1 MIYAVT
7 PTGSRPEGMAL
18 LGEYINAQNYRGPL
32 TWIIIDDCDPA
43 TPIPNMRDGIQV
55 IPIRP
60 NWRWK
65 PGDNTQV
72 KSMAAGLDLVP
83 EDATLF
89 ICEDDDA
96 YLPNYMTT
104 MLDQTADLI
113 GERDSRYYNVAS
125 GQWRVLRGKFH
136 ASLASTVCSGAALAL
151 LKKLCASGMKKMLDV
166 NLWKTF
172 DGSKVLLSEHNV
184 IGIKGLPGRPGIGV
198 GHRRN
203 FGSVDIDD
211 RLRAWAKDY
220 ADNYEIFRDAA

>member
-18 LGEYINAQNYRGPL
+18 LGEYINAQNYRGDI
-32 TWIIIDDCDPA
+32 TWIVVDDCDPA
-43 TPIPNMRDGIQV
+43 TPLPTMRKGIDV
-55 IPIRP
+55 VSIRP

-89 ICEDDDA
+89 IFEDDDI
-96 YLPNYMTT
+96 YLPNYVTT
-104 MLDQTADLI
+104 MLAQSAELV
-113 GERDSRYYNVAS
+113 GERDARYYNVAS

-136 ASLASTVCSGAALAL
+136 ASLASTVCSGSALTL

-172 DGSKVLLSEHNV
+172 DGSKMLLSEHNV
-184 IGIKGLPGRPGIGV
+184 VGIKGLPGRPGIGV

-211 RLRAWAKDY
+211 RLRVWAKDY
-220 ADNYEIFRDAA
+220 ADNYEIFREAA